1 MWRQRKMVTISNPG
15 RGLHQEP
22 NLPEPWSWT
31 SWSPEPSNKCLLFKP
46 PSLRY
51 FAIGTPE
58 VTKTN
63 LKLGTS
69 QTEFIIYLR
78 PISVCFPFRILYV
91 FTCPPPLSIVFKV
104 EIHSP
109 FNQSPCLSIIDL
121 IYMLPTIPLLTI
133 STAIMTTHGEIKTV
147 LCNSLCYKLSFDEA
161 IISIRFTKWKSLS
174 SVWLCATPWAIQ
186 SMEFSRPEYWSG

>member
-1 MWRQRKMVTISNPG
+1 MQGHKDCSLNVSKAPS
-15 RGLHQEP
+15 
-22 NLPEPWSWT
+22 SWT
-31 SWSPEPSNKCLLFKP
+31 SWSPEPSNKCLLF
-46 PSLRY
+46 
-51 FAIGTPE
+51 IGTPE

-69 QTEFIIYLR
+69 QTEFIIYLW

-147 LCNSLCYKLSFDEA
+147 LCNSLCYKLSIDEA
-161 IISIRFTKWKSLS
+161 IISIRFTK
-174 SVWLCATPWAIQ
+174 
-186 SMEFSRPEYWSG
+186 